1 MWCDNFIM
9 CLDFILAFC
18 LQDGYVVKTT
28 DLEGGIKV
36 FVNISLN
43 QHIGEASSQYTEREE
58 NGKK

>member
-1 MWCDNFIM
+1 M

-18 LQDGYVVKTT
+18 LKDGYVVKTT
-28 DLEGGIKV
+28 DLGSGIKV